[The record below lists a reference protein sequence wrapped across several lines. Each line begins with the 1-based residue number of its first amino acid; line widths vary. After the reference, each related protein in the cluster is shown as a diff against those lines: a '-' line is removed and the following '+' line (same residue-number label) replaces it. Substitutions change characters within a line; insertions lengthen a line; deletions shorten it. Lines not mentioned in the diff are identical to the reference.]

1 MNSAAIILL
10 VVALLCIF
18 DDAPECQQSLTAFL
32 TIKGCGALSVGLS
45 YLIYAYGTT
54 GKEI

>member
-45 YLIYAYGTT
+45 YLLFAYGTT